1 MSAGGAFTS
10 AGCAVPLLGVAC
22 LVSTRRSR
30 RGAGRSATQRRS
42 AALSTA
48 AEPVKPAEAEG
59 EGAVAAVAP
68 AFDVTREAGV
78 CDPCGKPGEY
88 VWDPL
93 KLSKSATAETF
104 RWYRQ
109 AELKHGRV
117 SMLAIAGLL
126 NQHYWRFQG
135 LELDSF
141 DGGLGLSSNSF
152 DATPNGFAAVMGG
165 AGPYL
170 GVLVLLAGI
179 LELRSSDD
187 GREPGN
193 FGDPV
198 GIVGSNTNGFVC
210 RYDEQWRNFEL
221 NHGRL
226 AMFGIIGA
234 VTAEYVTGLDTF
246 EQWAVT
252 FTAK

>member
-1 MSAGGAFTS
+1 MN
-10 AGCAVPLLGVAC
+10 AV
-22 LVSTRRSR
+22 
-30 RGAGRSATQRRS
+30 QRRS
-42 AALSTA
+42 AALSAPVDASEEEA
-48 AEPVKPAEAEG
+48 AGPAEAD
-59 EGAVAAVAP
+59 VAEASAADAP
-68 AFDVTREAGV
+68 AFNVTTEAGV

-88 VWDPL
+88 IWDPL
-93 KLSKSATAETF
+93 NLSRNITEETF

-141 DGGLGLSSNSF
+141 EGGLGLSPTNF
-152 DATPNGFAAVMGG
+152 DEVPNGFAAVLDD
-165 AGPYL
+165 AAPYV
-170 GVLVLLAGI
+170 GVLVLVAGI
-179 LELRSSDD
+179 IELRSSDD

-193 FGDPV
+193 FGDPA

-226 AMFGIIGA
+226 AMFGIIGSLA
-234 VTAEYVTGLDTF
+234 AEYVTGLEPF

-252 FTAK
+252 FGPK